1 MSRRVLVLLVAVALA
16 GAAVAWLATRSD
28 PDAVRP
34 SVADDAAHT
43 SGTVI
48 AAPDGALQAVSDL
61 LPTALSYDH
70 ARLDDDLEAATAA
83 MTDGFAEEYAD
94 TFDATVRP
102 LATSKKAVSE
112 AHVRATGLIRSAD
125 ADQALVLAYVD
136 QVLVSSADQS
146 GGADQ
151 SGAEPVR
158 VSQTRVLVSVRN
170 VDGTWLLDGID
181 PL

>member
-1 MSRRVLVLLVAVALA
+1 MSRRVLALLVAVVIAA
-16 GAAVAWLATRSD
+16 AAVAWLATRSE

-34 SVADDAAHT
+34 AVDDAAAHT
-43 SGTVI
+43 AGSVP

-70 ARLDDDLEAATAA
+70 STLDADLAEATAA
-83 MTDGFAEEYAD
+83 MTEAFAKEYAD

-102 LATSKKAVSE
+102 LATSRKAISE

-125 ADQALVLAYVD
+125 AGQALVLAYVD
-136 QVLVSSADQS
+136 QVLVSSGSSGSSESS
-146 GGADQ
+146 GGE
-151 SGAEPVR
+151 EPVR
-158 VSQTRVLVSVRN
+158 VSQTRVLVSVKS
-170 VDGTWLLDGID
+170 VDGTWLLDSID